1 MRILAVL
8 GALALVGTVASVMRP
23 DPPLVIGAVYPTA
36 GTQGSGGL
44 EEFRGVQLAAEY
56 ANRADGV
63 RGKRLMIALAEAGS
77 WDAAPYAIE
86 RLARRGV
93 RIVVGSYGSTV
104 SVPAAETAAQLG
116 MVFWETGAVAGFSMR
131 AVPGERTF
139 RFTAAGLAL
148 GRASVTFTR
157 DQLAA
162 KLDRETP
169 LRYAVTYVDDVYGRA
184 VGEGAVQAI
193 RESGLPLVAV
203 LPYRL
208 HQVDYDALAGSI
220 ARSGAEVLVVGAYL
234 EDGVA
239 LRRAIVRARVPL
251 LASIGTSS
259 SHCMPAFGDLL
270 GDDAVG
276 LFASDKPDGDILRAD
291 ALAPNAAAALVWGR
305 NAYRKRFG
313 GAMTAPALTGFA
325 GGLALFQHVLPQAD
339 EFSPAAVA
347 RAARAVKLPEGALPN
362 GSGLAF
368 APTGQSNA
376 GNNLNATTVIWQ
388 WVAPRT
394 RAVVWPP
401 AYATH
406 PIVIPARTSS
416 R

>member
-1 MRILAVL
+1 MRILLVFA
-8 GALALVGTVASVMRP
+8 ALALVATLAVFMRP
-23 DPPLVIGAVYPTA
+23 DPPIVIGAVYPTA
-36 GTQGSGGL
+36 GTHGSGGL
-44 EEFRGVQLAAEY
+44 EEFRGLQLAAEY
-56 ANRADGV
+56 ANRAGGV
-63 RGKRLMIALAEAGS
+63 RGKRLVVALAEAGS

-86 RLARRGV
+86 RLATRGV

-104 SVPAAETAAQLG
+104 SVPAAETAARMG

-131 AVPGERTF
+131 SVAGERTF

-148 GRASVTFTR
+148 GRASVSFTR
-157 DQLAA
+157 DQLAERLGRD
-162 KLDRETP
+162 KP

-184 VGEGAVQAI
+184 VGEGAIQAI

-203 LPYRL
+203 LPYKLQR
-208 HQVDYDALAGSI
+208 VDYDALARSI
-220 ARSGAEVLVVGAYL
+220 ARSGADVLVVGAYL
-234 EDGVA
+234 DDGVA

-259 SHCMPAFGDLL
+259 SHCMPAFGDML

-276 LFASDKPDGDILRAD
+276 LFASDKPDGDILRVD
-291 ALAPNAAAALVWGR
+291 ALAPDAAAALVWSR
-305 NAYRKRFG
+305 TTYRKRFG
-313 GAMTAPALTGFA
+313 AAMTAPALTGFA
-325 GGLALFQHVLPQAD
+325 GGLALFQYVLPRAD
-339 EFSPAAVA
+339 EVSPAAVA
-347 RAARAVKLPEGALPN
+347 RAAQAVKLPKGTLPN

-368 APTGQSNA
+368 AAFGQPDA
-376 GNNLNATTVIWQ
+376 GNNMNATSVIWQ

-406 PIVIPARTSS
+406 PIVIPTRTSG